1 MQPVYFTP
9 IESYQETA
17 NIRVAAKNL
26 LKTVIDTEHITLQ
39 PHVPLKVHFGEK
51 GNTTFIGAQNF
62 EGIIEYLH
70 EQQVQVSFIETNTL
84 YRGERTTRTTHINL
98 AKEHGFTQIPI
109 IIADG
114 EHGEDFENVEIN
126 QKHFR
131 TCKIGKEIAH
141 QKQMIVISHFKGH
154 LLAGFGGAIKQLAM
168 GCAARGGKLEQHANA
183 IPLINPFSCKKCRS
197 CVSHCPADAIQIGW
211 LPRINRQKCIGCAS
225 CLAICPFGAISLN
238 PLRAS
243 FSTTFY
249 EKLAEYALAAHKDK
263 SNIYLSFALN
273 ITQNCDC
280 NGRTM
285 KPVAG
290 DLGILASTD
299 PVAIDQAC
307 LDLLDQRN
315 GQKVFSRGRQ
325 TLNYGEQIGLGHRIY
340 QLKQYSDLT

>member
-1 MQPVYFTP
+1 MQQVYFTP
-9 IESYQETA
+9 IASYHETA
-17 NIRVAAKNL
+17 KIRATAKNL
-26 LKTVIDTEHITLQ
+26 LQTVVEKEQITLQ
-39 PHVPLKVHFGEK
+39 PHVSLKVHFGEK

-62 EGIIEYLH
+62 EGVIEYLH
-70 EQQVQVSFIETNTL
+70 GKQVQSSFIETNAL
-84 YRGERTTRTTHINL
+84 YRGERTTRTTHIRL

-114 EHGEDFENVEIN
+114 EHGEDYEEVEIN

-131 TCKIGKEIAH
+131 TCKIGTEIAQ

-183 IPLINPFSCKKCRS
+183 IPLINPLTCKKCRT
-197 CVSHCPADAIQIGW
+197 CVPHCPAEAIQIGW
-211 LPRINRQKCIGCAS
+211 LPRINSKKCIGCAS

-249 EKLAEYALAAHKDK
+249 EKLAEYALAAHKEK
-263 SNIYLSFALN
+263 NNIYLSFALN
-273 ITQNCDC
+273 ITKNCDC
-280 NGRTM
+280 NGRSM
-285 KPVAG
+285 KSVVA

-299 PVAIDQAC
+299 PVALDQAC

-315 GQKVFSRGRQ
+315 GKKVFSRGRH
-325 TLNYGEQIGLGHRIY
+325 TLDYGQKIGLGSTTY
-340 QLKQYSDLT
+340 ELKRQE

>member
-1 MQPVYFTP
+1 MQQVYFTP

-17 NIRVAAKNL
+17 KIRTAAKKL
-26 LKTVIDTEHITLQ
+26 LQTVVEEEQIVLQ
-39 PHVPLKVHFGEK
+39 GHVPLKVHFGEK
-51 GNTTFIGAQNF
+51 GNTTFIGPENF

-70 EQQVQVSFIETNTL
+70 EKQTQSSFIETNAL
-84 YRGERTTRTTHINL
+84 YRGERTTRTKHIKL
-98 AKEHGFTQIPI
+98 AKEHGFTQLPV

-114 EHGEDFENVEIN
+114 EHGEDYENVEIN
-126 QKHFR
+126 QKHFH
-131 TCKIGKEIAH
+131 TCKIGKEIAR

-183 IPLINPFSCKKCRS
+183 IPLINPLKCNKCRT
-197 CVSHCPADAIQIGW
+197 CVPHCPADAIQIGW
-211 LPRINRQKCIGCAS
+211 LPRINSKKCIGCAS

-273 ITQNCDC
+273 ITKNCDC
-280 NGRTM
+280 NGRVM
-285 KPVAG
+285 KPITA

-299 PVAIDQAC
+299 PVALDQAC
-307 LDLLDQRN
+307 LDLLDQRS
-315 GQKVFSRGRQ
+315 GKKVFGRGRRA
-325 TLNYGEQIGLGHRIY
+325 LEYGQHIGLGSRAY
-340 QLKQYSDLT
+340 QLRTFS